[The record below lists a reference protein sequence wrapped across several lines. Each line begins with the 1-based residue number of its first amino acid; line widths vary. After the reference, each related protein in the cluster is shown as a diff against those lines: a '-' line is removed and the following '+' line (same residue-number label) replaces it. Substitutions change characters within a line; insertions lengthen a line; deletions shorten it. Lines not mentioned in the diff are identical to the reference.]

1 MNREKVLELAQQA
14 DVWTAGQAPYQE
26 QLERFAS
33 LVEKEIQT
41 NYFNPD
47 WDVVA
52 PMIEEQKRMAL
63 RIQKLENA
71 LRNVLP
77 YVVAQEI
84 NCQGFNCSQSVCMDC
99 FSSSEEHAEQARQA
113 FRNADEVL
121 EGGRHD

>member
-63 RIQKLENA
+63 RIEELENA
-71 LRNVLP
+71 L
-77 YVVAQEI
+77 
-84 NCQGFNCSQSVCMDC
+84 SQLMIILGPTPPECCGCAYEWQTAIDLIKK
-99 FSSSEEHAEQARQA
+99 E
-113 FRNADEVL
+113 L
-121 EGGRHD
+121 E